1 MTALLGPIFG
11 AMGIA
16 ADITGVP
23 GLGVATTILQ
33 AIKANCDQVVAHKV
47 SSLHA
52 SQTNDR
58 STFNSTHKEECRRL
72 AQKAAKLCD
81 TLDENKNRLQGLELR
96 ACTDEIER

>member
-58 STFNSTHKEECRRL
+58 STLHIRRNVEGWLRRRL
-72 AQKAAKLCD
+72 NCVIPWTRTRIGFKD
-81 TLDENKNRLQGLELR
+81 
-96 ACTDEIER
+96 